1 MLSLKAATLVL
12 IAFLGTL
19 MLSGCA
25 FGGGGDD
32 VEEEPTPL
40 FDFFQ
45 ILDPDT
51 LEPDTPTP
59 RPNVGQRTP
68 VLRPTPTPVA
78 QNMDDARKLVW
89 SYLGQC
95 FSFDPGQ
102 LDANKVRGDWF
113 VKASGEVSPIEY
125 GLWKV
130 DAVTGSLEP
139 QDPLGRAVKAY
150 VESQCNSEKL
160 PAPFV
165 PTAIPTPT
173 TAPTATPVPTPVAQ
187 KGEQARNLVW
197 AYLGT
202 CADLFVAQLE
212 PFQVKDDWFVQTS
225 INSPVQYGLWKVD
238 SASGTID
245 PHDLLAGRWDTVE
258 QSECDQDVFETLLP
272 PTPTPTLTPIPT
284 PTPVP
289 TPTPT
294 PTPRPTST
302 PKPTATPKPTSTPT
316 PIPPTPTPVPLVTK
330 AEGAVRS
337 VWGHLVPCFRFLR
350 TGDLQA
356 EWDPSQG
363 VWVVITGASSSQDFG
378 VWNVGRVDGTVAP
391 ANFVARNREKTV
403 KSGNC

>member
-1 MLSLKAATLVL
+1 MGSYEPQDPVARDWRSYVDSDCSPEERPASLLATPAPL
-12 IAFLGTL
+12 
-19 MLSGCA
+19 
-25 FGGGGDD
+25 
-32 VEEEPTPL
+32 PTA
-40 FDFFQ
+40 
-45 ILDPDT
+45 
-51 LEPDTPTP
+51 TPS
-59 RPNVGQRTP
+59 P
-68 VLRPTPTPVA
+68 VSTPVA
-78 QNMDDARKLVW
+78 QSAAEASNLVW
-89 SYLGQC
+89 VFLGKCLSIDLGQLRAT
-95 FSFDPGQ
+95 Q
-102 LDANKVRGDWF
+102 VRGDWF

-139 QDPLGRAVKAY
+139 QDPLGRAAKAY

-245 PHDLLAGRWDTVE
+245 PHDLLAGRWDTVV
-258 QSECDQDVFETLLP
+258 QSECDQEVFETLLP

-294 PTPRPTST
+294 
-302 PKPTATPKPTSTPT
+302 ATPKPMSTPN